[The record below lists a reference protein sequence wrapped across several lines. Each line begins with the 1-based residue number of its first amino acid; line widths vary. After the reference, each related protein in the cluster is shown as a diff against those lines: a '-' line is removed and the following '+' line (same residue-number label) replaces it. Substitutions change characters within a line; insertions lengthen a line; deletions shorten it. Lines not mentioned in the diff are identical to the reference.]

1 MNVAMKML
9 QSNKVPGLSRR
20 DFLTTVGLTAL
31 SVKPEVLTANEKS
44 ECIAFF
50 LIGDTHYLAD
60 EADPTLLDERSR
72 QVTKFLVQTLQQ
84 LPGTAI
90 SAEAGGGTVRV
101 PKGLIHAGDIIDSG
115 DKNSPK
121 HQLMQETEWEAYC
134 ADFGISGGGSS
145 WDCPVYEVHGN
156 HDGPQATGFAIDGII
171 GRNRERSKQSLG
183 HVSSSGLQI
192 SWDWGD
198 VHFVNLGIVAGTQA
212 SDKPR
217 RRYAPADSLEFL
229 VEDLR
234 QYVGSSGRPVILTH
248 HIDLA
253 RYSVQCDEMD
263 PDNKHR
269 EWHPCDLQAFYKAI
283 KPYRIAALLHGHTHV
298 RDVYRWQGTAAKG
311 PEGLNVFNVDNSSH
325 FKSDAQAIMY
335 LEVYEDSLLV
345 RECATKDAWKTHF
358 WTPQVWNVNF

>member
-1 MNVAMKML
+1 MRSLRRKNVL
-9 QSNKVPGLSRR
+9 GLSRR
-20 DFLTTVGLTAL
+20 DFLATGGLAAL
-31 SVKPEVLTANEKS
+31 ALMPAASMAQEKEKCTS
-44 ECIAFF
+44 FF

-60 EADPTLLDERSR
+60 EADPSLMDARSR
-72 QVTKFLVQTLQQ
+72 QVTKSLVQTLKR
-84 LPGTAI
+84 LPGTVI
-90 SAEAGGGTVRV
+90 STEAGGGRVLV

-121 HQLMQETEWEAYC
+121 HKQMQETEWKAYC
-134 ADFGISGGGSS
+134 SDFGIGGKESS
-145 WDCPVYEVHGN
+145 WEYPVYEVHGN
-156 HDGPQATGFAIDGII
+156 HDGPQASGFAIDGIL

-183 HVSSSGLQI
+183 NVSSSGLQI

-198 VHFVNLGIVAGTQA
+198 IHFVNLGIVAGTQA
-212 SDKPR
+212 PDKPR
-217 RRYAPADSLEFL
+217 RRYAPADSLDFL

-234 QYVGSSGRPVILTH
+234 QHVGSSGRPIILTH

-253 RYSVQCDEMD
+253 RYSVLCDEMD

-298 RDVYRWQGTAAKG
+298 REVYRWQGTTAKG
-311 PEGLNVFNVDNSSH
+311 PTGINVFNVDNSSH
-325 FKSDAQAIMY
+325 FRSDAQAIMY
-335 LEVYEDSLLV
+335 VEVYEDSLLV
-345 RECATKDAWKTHF
+345 RECATKDAWNTYY